1 MGITGLNHFLCMY
14 CLDKKNDEIISAAKI
29 RDIKILHYW
38 IEESKC
44 LALEF
49 KRAKKNSDIVRL
61 LLSYNSLLCDL
72 QNGQSP
78 AFWHWALAKQ
88 SVKLKHINFFG
99 IRKKSNH
106 SVLRPHVFTISY
118 LSHIPVPQKF

>member
-1 MGITGLNHFLCMY
+1 MGITGLNNFLRMY

-49 KRAKKNSDIVRL
+49 KRAKKIQTLFDFYCLIILCCVICKMVKAQ
-61 LLSYNSLLCDL
+61 LS
-72 QNGQSP
+72 GTG
-78 AFWHWALAKQ
+78 HWP
-88 SVKLKHINFFG
+88 
-99 IRKKSNH
+99 SN
-106 SVLRPHVFTISY
+106 
-118 LSHIPVPQKF
+118 Q